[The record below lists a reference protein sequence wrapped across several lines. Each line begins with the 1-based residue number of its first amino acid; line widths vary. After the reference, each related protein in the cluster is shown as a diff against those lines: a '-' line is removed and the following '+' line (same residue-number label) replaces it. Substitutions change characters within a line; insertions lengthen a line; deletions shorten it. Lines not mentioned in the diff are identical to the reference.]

1 MNVDTKSPRCARCRN
16 HGIIALLKGLK
27 KFCPWRDCACKKCI
41 LIFQR
46 QRLMAAQVAVR
57 REDEQSGRLKFHLP
71 NNATIQNEQKKTSS
85 TSSLLVS
92 SEPVVTGIKSFL
104 MDFVMQIASLY
115 HSFCSSLLN
124 DKKEIA
130 GGVGRQNLV
139 GVFFKKEIRL

>member
-16 HGIIALLKGLK
+16 HGIIALLKGHK

-71 NNATIQNEQKKTSS
+71 NNPTIQTEQKKTSS
-85 TSSLLVS
+85 TSSPIVS
-92 SEPVVTGIKSFL
+92 IEPVVTGIKSFL
-104 MDFVMQIASLY
+104 MDSVM
-115 HSFCSSLLN
+115 
-124 DKKEIA
+124 
-130 GGVGRQNLV
+130 
-139 GVFFKKEIRL
+139 